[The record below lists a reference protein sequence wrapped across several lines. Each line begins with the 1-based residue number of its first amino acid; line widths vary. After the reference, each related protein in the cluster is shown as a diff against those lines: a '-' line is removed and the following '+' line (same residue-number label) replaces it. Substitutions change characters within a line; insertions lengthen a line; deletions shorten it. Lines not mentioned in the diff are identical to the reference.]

1 MPRKICLT
9 QFDSPIVS
17 IQPLKYP
24 NVALVSQ
31 DNTIYTYDL
40 SSGESTK
47 LFHLNIPENNTLYCA
62 FDPHHNRLLFGS
74 DKTYTLNLID
84 LKQKKVLNQ
93 FDLDQQTPTIISFS
107 PDGLY
112 CVCGTDQGRVL
123 LWRCD
128 SSTLIAR
135 LHSFPEYTSSYTKP
149 KTNYVSALTFEGM
162 TLSTTGYGGSI
173 VVTDYRTQNFMK
185 RYTPG
190 YLKNTA
196 LLIYNHSLIVG
207 NQEGTLIKI
216 DQNGGVPNQRL
227 GTTHKNIRYLLQVGP
242 KPYIIVASD
251 LPYVTLINGD
261 TFKVIQERYLELDTP
276 LSALCLIDDYL
287 LAANQNKEFLRF
299 DLQPFAE
306 LEALINAKEYAEAYL
321 YCANEPL
328 LLQSDLYRV
337 LESIYAEH
345 LKKAKEYLNQKMIA
359 DAKLVLEPFKAE
371 KTKEIMEVFQIYSFI
386 DRFTALFEQ
395 KKLAAFYGH
404 AEQYPLLQETPIYQQ
419 AEKLW
424 AEKFTKAQKLMFLN
438 KEKEIQEE
446 LHIFNTVS
454 SKRPFILLLLQN
466 SAILKNYSK
475 AIQTKNYY
483 LLRNLTVSFPLLR
496 KFPSYI
502 NFIKES
508 GEIAGAITQALN
520 ERSFEQAQLL
530 LEELKAVVQYESE
543 YLQLK
548 KLYALSK
555 NLHRAL
561 THDHL
566 RSAYRLIDNHPEL
579 LMLSWGEELNALWNE
594 KLSLAEQYAI
604 KGDVPSIKKEF
615 VDLFDLPSRH
625 GRLGDILRTAYHVQL
640 KKLLKIDSEN
650 FSSGVVA
657 YCDLFGI
664 DTELRNLLKKAK
676 RKESIPDLSQSHL
689 TSKSRDQWLSNIT
702 FLPNTIAPFNT
713 AANV

>member
-40 SSGESTK
+40 SNGESTK

-345 LKKAKEYLNQKMIA
+345 LKKAKEYLNQKLIA

-371 KTKEIMEVFQIYSFI
+371 KTKEITEVFQIYSFI

-579 LMLSWGEELNALWNE
+579 LMLSWGEELNTLWNE

>member
-9 QFDSPIVS
+9 QFDSPIAS

-93 FDLDQQTPTIISFS
+93 FDLDQQIPTIISFS

-185 RYTPG
+185 RYAPG

-216 DQNGGVPNQRL
+216 DRNGGVPNQRL
-227 GTTHKNIRYLLQVGP
+227 GTSHKNIRYLLQVGP

-251 LPYVTLINGD
+251 LPYITLINGD
-261 TFKVIQERYLELDTP
+261 TFKVIQERYLELDAP

-299 DLQPFAE
+299 DLQPFDE
-306 LEALINAKEYAEAYL
+306 LERMINEKAYAEAYL

-328 LLQSDLYRV
+328 LLQSELYQV

-345 LKKAKEYLNQKMIA
+345 LKKAKEYLSQKLIA
-359 DAKLVLEPFKAE
+359 DAKLVLEPFKTE
-371 KTKEIMEVFQIYSFI
+371 KSKEITEVFQIYSFI

-483 LLRNLTVSFPLLR
+483 LLRNLTLSFPLLR

-579 LMLSWGEELNALWNE
+579 LMLSWGEELNTLWNQ
-594 KLSLAEQYAI
+594 KLSQAEQYAI
-604 KGDVPSIKKEF
+604 KGDIPSIKKEF

>member
-345 LKKAKEYLNQKMIA
+345 LKKAKEYLNQKLIA

-371 KTKEIMEVFQIYSFI
+371 KTKEITEVFQIYSFI

-579 LMLSWGEELNALWNE
+579 LMLSWGEELNTLWNE